1 MMDGYTGRRRLF
13 TLAEANALVPRVG
26 RVMGRLQR
34 TAMHL
39 ADVQRRLQLSEVA
52 AEPAADGDANVLGK
66 RLYALMEEA
75 DHLIEVIQATVDELE
90 SLGCELKDVQQGLVD
105 FRSVRDGEEVYLCWR
120 QGEERITFWHTL
132 ESGFAGRQPI

>member
-1 MMDGYTGRRRLF
+1 MMDSNTGHRRLF

-26 RVMGRLQR
+26 RVMARLQR
-34 TAMHL
+34 TAMQL
-39 ADVQRRLQLSEVA
+39 ADVQRRLQLSEVS
-52 AEPAADGDANVLGK
+52 AEPAAEGEANVLGK
-66 RLYALMEEA
+66 RLFALMADA

-120 QGEERITFWHTL
+120 QGEERITHWHTL
-132 ESGFAGRQPI
+132 ESGFAGRQRI

>member
-1 MMDGYTGRRRLF
+1 M
-13 TLAEANALVPRVG
+13 
-26 RVMGRLQR
+26 Q
-34 TAMHL
+34 L

-52 AEPAADGDANVLGK
+52 AEPVAEGDANVLGK
-66 RLYALMEEA
+66 RLYALMDDA

-105 FRSVRDGEEVYLCWR
+105 FRSVRNGEEVYLCWR
-120 QGEERITFWHTL
+120 QGEERISHWHTL